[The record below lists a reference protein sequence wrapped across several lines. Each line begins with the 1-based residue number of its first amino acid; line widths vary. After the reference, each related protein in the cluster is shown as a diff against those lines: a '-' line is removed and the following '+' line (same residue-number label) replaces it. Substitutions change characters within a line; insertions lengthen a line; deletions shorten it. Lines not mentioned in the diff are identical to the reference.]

1 MRFRGPRRA
10 AGAPVGPDAVRRAV
24 LDAAAML
31 FAEKGVAATTRRD
44 IAAAAGV
51 DPNLINRYIG
61 PSDAVVT
68 AVLDDLAEQ
77 LAEELTGGQ
86 LTAASHDPDSVIV
99 RWVRIMA
106 EVAGRADRRVSVD
119 RWNPV
124 TAVAGVIEANTSLEG
139 TAVRVRAAQVT
150 ALAFGWRL
158 VEGYLVEAGQ
168 LDEVPLATLRDEL
181 NRANRFLM
189 TRPDER

>member
-1 MRFRGPRRA
+1 
-10 AGAPVGPDAVRRAV
+10 
-24 LDAAAML
+24 ML

-189 TRPDER
+189 ARPDER